1 MQISL
6 NWNIIFRNS
15 RYFYLEIRLLSF
27 YIIKLINNVRLYK
40 Y

>member
-27 YIIKLINNVRLYK
+27 YVIKLINKTHLYK